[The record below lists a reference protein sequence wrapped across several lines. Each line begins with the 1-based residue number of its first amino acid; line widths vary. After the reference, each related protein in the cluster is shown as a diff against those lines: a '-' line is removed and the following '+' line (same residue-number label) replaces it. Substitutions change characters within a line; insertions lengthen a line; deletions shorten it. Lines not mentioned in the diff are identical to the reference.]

1 MQNIQHNYV
10 ISLTTATDRR
20 EHITKEFGKQNITF
34 EFFDAITP
42 NNLELKA
49 KELGIDISN
58 SPLTKGEI
66 ACALS
71 HIALY
76 YLAKEKELDYI
87 CIFEDDIY
95 LGENANLLLNNN
107 NYIDDNV
114 DIVKIEKNFDTVI
127 LSVFSI
133 KEYLG
138 RKFYKLTKSNSGTG
152 GYIVTKKGI
161 DFLVKNIKEIK
172 DVEIDNL
179 LFKQLLL
186 KKEYTV
192 WQMQP
197 AVCIQDCLLNPQ
209 TSSFGVMGGEGGER
223 DQRRDKKNKKKLPL
237 IIRLVKEV
245 KRPFA
250 KLNKKIF
257 GKKAYF
263 K

>member
-20 EHITKEFGKQNITF
+20 EHITKEFGKQNISF

-58 SPLTKGEI
+58 SHLTKGEI

-76 YLAKEKELDYI
+76 HLAKEKELDYI

-95 LGENANLLLNNN
+95 LGENANLLLNN

-172 DVEIDNL
+172 DIEIDNL

-250 KLNKKIF
+250 KLNKKFF

>member
-20 EHITKEFGKQNITF
+20 EHITKEFGKQNIIF

-76 YLAKEKELDYI
+76 SLAKEKELDYI

-95 LGENANLLLNNN
+95 LGENANLLLNN

-172 DVEIDNL
+172 DIEIDNL

-250 KLNKKIF
+250 KLNKKF
-257 GKKAYF
+257 WGKKAYF